1 MGGIDTKKKKNAKT
15 SLQGIFKDKLG
26 QELCQ

>member
-1 MGGIDTKKKKNAKT
+1 MGGIDTKKKNAKT